1 VSEQSEKGSTG
12 FQPVFHNPPPQG
24 IGRFFCELTWTDDLA
39 DRYPFYV
46 VERLIEKGD
55 TEAVRWVRARYGDDL
70 IRDVVCR
77 SRRIS
82 RKTARYWQVILEIP
96 EERVL
101 CLSKSWLN
109 RPNRFWS
116 D

>member
-1 VSEQSEKGSTG
+1 MSQQSDI
-12 FQPVFHNPPPQG
+12 QNPKSAIAKRPPES
-24 IGRFFCELTWTDDLA
+24 IARFFCELTWTDDLA

-55 TEAVRWVRARYGDDL
+55 TEAVRWMRARYGDAF

-82 RKTARYWQVILEIP
+82 RKTARFWQVILEIA
-96 EERVL
+96 EEEVL
-101 CLSKSWLN
+101 CLSKSWRN
-109 RPNRFWS
+109 RPNRFWN